1 MVLKIEYSRKVNKN
15 KSKELYKTAFNSLP
29 PENLN
34 EYSLRA
40 NYKMLTL
47 KC

>member
-1 MVLKIEYSRKVNKN
+1 MYNNGKSNPVNEAKIKRDMRQSH
-15 KSKELYKTAFNSLP
+15 SLFTL
-29 PENLN
+29 ENLN